1 MTTRAERKSK
11 GVYGKWD
18 EEAMRHAIGAVRDGT
33 MGIKKAAE
41 QFHVPKTTLLRR
53 LKKKNKIALG
63 SRKMLGRSTD
73 LPEEIENQ
81 LAKHIEDM
89 EAKFYGLTSMD
100 LQKLA
105 FQIAEAN
112 NISTRFNKEKKI
124 AGYDWVKGFLKRHP
138 EISLR
143 SPEATSLARA
153 SGFNKPQIAKFFE
166 LIHDIYEKNNLT
178 AARIYN
184 MDESGINVVQKLSKV
199 LAKKGKHQVGSITS
213 QERGQNVTVICCMSA
228 AGNFVPPGFIFPR
241 VRMKEELK
249 DGAPPGSMF
258 TCQKKGWMNNDI
270 FLEWIK
276 HFSQH
281 AKPSQE
287 ERVLLILD
295 GHKSHTHN
303 IEALELASKSGVIML
318 SLPPHTS
325 HRMQPLDLTFFK
337 PLKTYYYQQIEQWLR
352 ANPGRAVSAFQ
363 ICRLFGL
370 AYGKAANVSCAVNG
384 FRKAGIYPVNML
396 VFNDGDFAA
405 ADVTDQP
412 DPAENS
418 DDLIAT
424 TSSALV
430 ENASSTA
437 VNTTPACINKTAETS
452 NLVSDM
458 QASPVGLLS
467 SISYSE
473 KKKSVVTVTD
483 ISPLPKRI
491 RSMNPGTKR

>member
-1 MTTRAERKSK
+1 
-11 GVYGKWD
+11 
-18 EEAMRHAIGAVRDGT
+18 
-33 MGIKKAAE
+33 
-41 QFHVPKTTLLRR
+41 
-53 LKKKNKIALG
+53 
-63 SRKMLGRSTD
+63 
-73 LPEEIENQ
+73 
-81 LAKHIEDM
+81 
-89 EAKFYGLTSMD
+89 
-100 LQKLA
+100 
-105 FQIAEAN
+105 
-112 NISTRFNKEKKI
+112 
-124 AGYDWVKGFLKRHP
+124 
-138 EISLR
+138 
-143 SPEATSLARA
+143 
-153 SGFNKPQIAKFFE
+153 
-166 LIHDIYEKNNLT
+166 
-178 AARIYN
+178 
-184 MDESGINVVQKLSKV
+184 
-199 LAKKGKHQVGSITS
+199 
-213 QERGQNVTVICCMSA
+213 
-228 AGNFVPPGFIFPR
+228 
-241 VRMKEELK
+241 
-249 DGAPPGSMF
+249 
-258 TCQKKGWMNNDI
+258 MNNDI

-276 HFSQH
+276 YFIQD

-318 SLPPHTS
+318 SLPPHSS
-325 HRMQPLDLTFFK
+325 HRMQPLDLTFFETTED
-337 PLKTYYYQQIEQWLR
+337 LLYYYQQIEQWLR
-352 ANPGRAVSAFQ
+352 ANHGRAVSAFQ

-396 VFNDGDFAA
+396 VFNDSDFAA

-437 VNTTPACINKTAETS
+437 VNTTPACIIKTAEIS

-458 QASPVGLLS
+458 QASPVGLPS
-467 SISYSE
+467 SIFYFE
-473 KKKSVVTVTD
+473 KKKIVVTVTD